1 METQR
6 KTAIFRKAA
15 AAAGMAAAILVGSM
29 FPEADKM
36 QEAPAAPPVNNN
48 QVAAYSSRVAY
59 FDRMTSRKAGLDEYQ
74 MPVAVT
80 SLRTEDP
87 VSADV
92 TEQKTETVQAAA
104 PASTV
109 PTAESFSVSVPK
121 DTVTAADVRPEK
133 LGLTNTRSTSYEF
146 YTVNDIRTGKKVT
159 LNAHE
164 LVCRMVYSEIGASW
178 SEEAIKAQAVAAYTN
193 LRFNDAIGAI
203 PTVGMI
209 SSYPAK
215 IEKCVSAVEGQCV
228 FYNGSIINAVYFASA
243 AGYTADCYN
252 VIGISYPYLKPV
264 VSAYDSQDP
273 NYGVVTRF
281 SAAQIKSK
289 LEAKLGFKLSND
301 LKNWFSIGAV
311 HGGKYVKTLVI
322 DGGKARMSGEA
333 ARWLFGLKSS
343 AFEIT
348 YSNGVFSFKTYGY
361 GHGIGMPQ
369 WGAKLYADN
378 GYTYDQILRHYYLN
392 TEVKVSQPSVKAM
405 KRGNMSTAELEKEI
419 KASSVAQAD
428 KYGSNPANDIVVDQ
442 QAIKDAEK
450 AAADKEAAEKAAA
463 EKAAAEKAAQE
474 NEKKSEQTEQ
484 PADGDNADG
493 NADQSA
499 DADTADNNTQGE

>member
-1 METQR
+1 METQS

-15 AAAGMAAAILVGSM
+15 AAAGMAAAVLVGTL

-36 QEAPAAPPVNNN
+36 KETPAAAPKNSS
-48 QVAAYSSRVAY
+48 AAVYSSRVAY

-80 SLRTEDP
+80 SL
-87 VSADV
+87 
-92 TEQKTETVQAAA
+92 KTEAVTASAETTVQTSATVTT
-104 PASTV
+104 ASDSATV
-109 PTAESFSVSVPK
+109 PTADSFSVTVPK
-121 DTVTAADVRPEK
+121 DTVTAADVRPAK
-133 LGLTNTRSTSYEF
+133 LGLTYTRNTRYEF
-146 YTVNDIRTGKKVT
+146 FTVNDIRTGKKVT

-178 SEEAIKAQAVAAYTN
+178 GEEAIKAQAVAAYTN

-209 SSYPAK
+209 ANYPDK

-228 FYNGSIINAVYFASA
+228 LYNGSIINAVYFASG

-252 VIGISYPYLKPV
+252 VCGISYPYLKPV
-264 VSAYDSQDP
+264 VSAYDSEDP
-273 NYGVVTRF
+273 NYGIVTRF

-289 LEAKLGFKLSND
+289 LEAKLGFKLSGD

-348 YSNGVFSFKTYGY
+348 YANGVFSFKTYGY
-361 GHGIGMPQ
+361 GHGVGMPQ
-369 WGAKLYADN
+369 WGAKLYADH

-392 TEVKVSQPSVKAM
+392 TEVKVSEPSIKAM

-442 QAIKDAEK
+442 QAVKDAEKTAADKAAAEKAAEK
-450 AAADKEAAEKAAA
+450 AAADKAAENDTDT
-463 EKAAAEKAAQE
+463 EKD
-474 NEKKSEQTEQ
+474 EQ
-484 PADGDNADG
+484 PSGNVSDDKDT

-499 DADTADNNTQGE
+499 ENQAADNNTQGE